1 MKFNDYMQKKESAQP
16 LNENKTIAL
25 NEAEEGGLMAFFKDM
40 KSYAVL
46 MSEYPALYKE
56 KKEAEVDKAVT
67 LAKFDAMS
75 GEKKLDMEEKAEEA
89 MKAKLES
96 LPREKRAAFRAQ
108 MEEKLKLQKQKITD
122 TIAAKKKGLE
132 NQLEQKVKDIQS
144 DIDDLNKEN
153 PLNSDY
159 MSKSVENMKIETQ
172 LDMDEKYE
180 LEKIEKV
187 FAVSD
192 KSEEQMEKIRKRS
205 KERLAKE
212 NAEKEAKAVK
222 LEQEAK
228 EAEEALQA
236 KIEKQGPENKET
248 LETLKS
254 VQSDIRNFLTLGKE
268 LVAMK
273 NESFKIETIIQSFDT
288 IFEAEGDDKIKAKKK
303 EFTELRKAISAKID
317 KLSAAKIG
325 KALGGTTEDG
335 EEILG
340 GLKDQWEEVKQQYKK
355 ERDDAEE
362 VNLNDVDNDD
372 DNTQQDPPAPP
383 AEKEKTSKLSDEDR
397 RDLEKKLTGAQTA
410 LKKAQDEGKDE
421 KVIAQIQ
428 ANITNLEGKL
438 KESAE
443 ATYEELSEG
452 IDVILSEINS
462 LYEDSAPAVPAAS
475 AEPVKTVLTF
485 NDFVARNSK

>member
-75 GEKKLDMEEKAEEA
+75 GEKELDMAEKAEEA

-108 MEEKLKLQKQKITD
+108 MEEKLGLQKQKIKD

-132 NQLEQKVKDIQS
+132 SQLEQKVKDIQS

-172 LDMDEKYE
+172 LEMDEKYE

-192 KSEEQMEKIRKRS
+192 KSEEQMEKMRKRS

-212 NAEKEAKAVK
+212 RTEKEAKAGK

-236 KIEKQGPENKET
+236 KIEEQGPENKET

-254 VQSDIRNFLTLGKE
+254 VQSDIRKFLTLGKE

-273 NESFKIETIIQSFDT
+273 NESFKIENIIQSFDN

-303 EFTELRKAISAKID
+303 EFTELRKAISANID

-325 KALGGTTEDG
+325 KALGGSTEDG

-362 VNLNDVDNDD
+362 VNLDDVDNDD
-372 DNTQQDPPAPP
+372 DNTQNEPP
-383 AEKEKTSKLSDEDR
+383 AEKDKTSKLSDEER
-397 RDLEKKLTGAQTA
+397 GELEKKLAGAQNA

-421 KVIAQIQ
+421 KVIKNIE
-428 ANITNLEGKL
+428 ANIAKLQGKL

-452 IDVILSEINS
+452 IDAILSEINS
-462 LYEDSAPAVPAAS
+462 LYEDSTPAVPAAS